1 MTHSTAR
8 SSDAPTT
15 GTASPRP
22 VGPARFTPPTPGR
35 APAAPPE
42 YTDEEVLRQPLGYW
56 TGAASEAIVGFIS
69 DSLARGGVRQPH
81 WWTLNRVREAPRA
94 LTRDEVVEVVGASR
108 PYVDVSDLGTAV
120 DELLERGLLAAG
132 DAGAL
137 DLTPAGDALVDHLWQ
152 EVMTPTLAQ
161 IRAGMSDAEYVTVV
175 RLLHRVIRNVG
186 GDAGFRP

>member
-15 GTASPRP
+15 GAAPRSA
-22 VGPARFTPPTPGR
+22 GPARFSAPAPGR
-35 APAAPPE
+35 APAPPPE
-42 YTDEEVLRQPLGYW
+42 FTDEEVLRQPLGYW

-69 DSLARGGVRQPH
+69 DNLARGGVRQPH
-81 WWTLNRVREAPRA
+81 WWTLNRVREAPQA

-137 DLTPAGDALVDHLWQ
+137 QLTPAGDALVDHLWQ